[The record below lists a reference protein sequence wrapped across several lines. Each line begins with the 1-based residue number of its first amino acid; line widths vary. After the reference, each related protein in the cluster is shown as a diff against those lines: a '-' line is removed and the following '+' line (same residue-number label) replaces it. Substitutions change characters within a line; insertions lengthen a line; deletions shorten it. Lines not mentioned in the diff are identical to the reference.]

1 MMHTLTGQE
10 IVRVW
15 EVSSGQH
22 ALDQA
27 ITILRAAFPEVSR
40 ETLASLRIGQRDAS
54 LFAIRAQLFG
64 AHLSSLAI
72 CPACSERI
80 EFVLN
85 TADLPITPGIEPVED
100 ILTLTTDEGELHF
113 RLPNSLDLAAIVDSH
128 DIPAARTQLAQRC
141 ILQANRDGEAVAVE
155 DLSETLIAAMAAY
168 MDTCDPLAAIVIPL
182 DCMACGYSWH
192 ILFDIV
198 SFFWTEIAA
207 QARRLLREVHTLAS
221 QYGWREADIL
231 AMSAMRRQFYLEM
244 VT

>member
-1 MMHTLTGQE
+1 MRRLTGQE

-15 EVSSGQH
+15 EVGSEQH

-40 ETLASLRIGQRDAS
+40 DTLASLRIGQRDAC
-54 LFAIRAQLFG
+54 LFEVREQLFG
-64 AHLSSLAI
+64 ARLSSLAI
-72 CPACSERI
+72 CPACSEQI

-85 TADLPITPGIEPVED
+85 MADLPITPGIEPVED

-128 DIPAARTQLAQRC
+128 EIPAARTQLAQRC
-141 ILQANRDGEAVAVE
+141 ILQANRDGGEVAVE
-155 DLSETLIAAMAAY
+155 ELPETLIAAMAAY
-168 MDTCDPLAAIVIPL
+168 MDNCDPLAAIVIPM

-198 SFFWTEIAA
+198 PFFWTEIAA
-207 QARRLLREVHTLAS
+207 QARRLLREVHTLAC
-221 QYGWREADIL
+221 QYGWCEADIL
-231 AMSAMRRQFYLEM
+231 AMSTVRRQFYLEM